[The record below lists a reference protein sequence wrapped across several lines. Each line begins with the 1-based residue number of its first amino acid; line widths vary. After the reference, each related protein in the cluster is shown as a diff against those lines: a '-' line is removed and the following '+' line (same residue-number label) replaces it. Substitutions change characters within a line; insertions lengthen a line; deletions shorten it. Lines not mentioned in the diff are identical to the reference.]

1 MKLLSEKIKRSGY
14 TYELLKRTDK
24 AAIYKQIPD
33 EVESTKV
40 YYEVFKI
47 RISKAKVMFGVELPE
62 KEKFPSDEDF
72 GKSAW
77 TCTTLERAEEIYE
90 RINSSGDEI

>member
-1 MKLLSEKIKRSGY
+1 MKVLAEKIKRSGY

-33 EVESTKV
+33 EPESKNI

-72 GKSAW
+72 GRSAW
-77 TCTTLERAEEIYE
+77 ACVTLERAEEIYD
-90 RINSSGDEI
+90 RINSTPDEI